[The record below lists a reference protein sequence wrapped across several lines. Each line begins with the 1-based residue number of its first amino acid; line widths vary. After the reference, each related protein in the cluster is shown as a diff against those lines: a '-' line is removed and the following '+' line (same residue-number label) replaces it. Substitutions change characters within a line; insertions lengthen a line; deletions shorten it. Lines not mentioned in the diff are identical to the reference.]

1 MPFLCTTVQDNEST
15 EAEPGSVSDTGA
27 LGEDNT
33 SLGDLEIGGV
43 RAWTEESRTAEA
55 DGRSV
60 ASRAAAAEG
69 AEGTGRG
76 NEMLGSGVGPRGRR
90 GGQLVRASELNPSC
104 SVCLFEYY
112 LDEEVTLLPC
122 GHLYHTEV

>member
-1 MPFLCTTVQDNEST
+1 MVQDNEST
-15 EAEPGSVSDTGA
+15 EAEPEPVSDTGD
-27 LGEDNT
+27 LGEL
-33 SLGDLEIGGV
+33 SDLEIGRVG
-43 RAWTEESRTAEA
+43 AWTGGSITAEVNA
-55 DGRSV
+55 ISV

-76 NEMLGSGVGPRGRR
+76 NETLGSGVGPRGRR

>member
-1 MPFLCTTVQDNEST
+1 MLFVFMVQDNEST
-15 EAEPGSVSDTGA
+15 EAEPEPVSDTGD
-27 LGEDNT
+27 LGEL
-33 SLGDLEIGGV
+33 SDLEIGRVG
-43 RAWTEESRTAEA
+43 AWTGGSITAEVNA
-55 DGRSV
+55 ISV

-76 NEMLGSGVGPRGRR
+76 NETLGSGVGPRGRR